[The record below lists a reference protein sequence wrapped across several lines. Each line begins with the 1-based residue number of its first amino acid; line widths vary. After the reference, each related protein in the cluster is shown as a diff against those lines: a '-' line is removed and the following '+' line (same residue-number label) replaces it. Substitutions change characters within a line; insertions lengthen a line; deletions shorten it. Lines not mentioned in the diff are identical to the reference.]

1 MKVIINN
8 ISIYHIH
15 DNKYF
20 NNGHNNRLNVDYGKR
35 QDADLTDFSS
45 HIVVDDGFD
54 NNDNPLVSQLK
65 ARILQSESEVKELIE
80 KLNNEGQ

>member
-35 QDADLTDFSS
+35 PDSDLTDFSS

-54 NNDNPLVSQLK
+54 NDNPLVAQLK

-80 KLNNEGQ
+80 KLKNEGQ